1 MYYKPQIVTTKLV
14 NEVKEFFKSFKY
26 SWKLLRGK
34 VNCYIEGQCKWLKIK
49 WSDEIQFSLD
59 FFKPMKPSE
68 IIEPILSMI
77 YSKYPNE
84 ARMVSEAMK
93 VWDKKVMIPK
103 GVVENFK
110 HQFNNHQFDL
120 KFENGIFT
128 FSQSI
133 PDTDN
138 ICELRIDDEFLA
150 EYIPLIADTEHERL
164 QDFIVSIMPEKTQK
178 AMITEFEREY
188 EEISEYKLRNELEEL
203 LTDVKNVKIYHDYDE
218 DDDNVTI
225 NVRNEKKFKFIII
238 NRHLC
243 KIYLNG
249 KEIETAKTMSKI
261 IVFVSN
267 NIR

>member
-26 SWKLLRGK
+26 SWKLLKGK
-34 VNCYIEGQCKWLKIK
+34 VSVAIEGQCEWLKIK
-49 WSDEIQFSLD
+49 WQDEIQFSLN
-59 FFKPMKPSE
+59 FFKPIKPSE

-77 YSKYPNE
+77 YAKYPNE
-84 ARMVSEAMK
+84 AKMIAEAIK
-93 VWDKKVMIPK
+93 EWDKKIIIPK
-103 GVVENFK
+103 GVLENFK
-110 HQFNNHQFDL
+110 HQLNNHEFNL
-120 KFENGIFT
+120 KFENGVLI

-138 ICELRIDDEFLA
+138 ICELKINDEFMA
-150 EYIPLIADTEHERL
+150 EYIPLISDTEHERL

-178 AMITEFEREY
+178 VVLTEFEREY
-188 EEISEYKLRNELEEL
+188 EEIREYKLKDELEEL
-203 LTDVKNVKIYHDYDE
+203 LADVKNVKIYNDYDD

-225 NVRNEKKFKFIII
+225 NVRNEKKFKFVIIDK
-238 NRHLC
+238 HLC

-249 KEIETAKTMSKI
+249 KEVETAKTMSKI
-261 IVFVSN
+261 LVFAQN

>member
-26 SWKLLRGK
+26 SWKLLKGK
-34 VNCYIEGQCKWLKIK
+34 VSVAIEGSCKWLKIK
-49 WSDEIQFSLD
+49 WNDEIQFSLD

-77 YSKYPNE
+77 YAKYPNE
-84 ARMVSEAMK
+84 AKMIVEAMK

-103 GVVENFK
+103 GVLENFK
-110 HQFNNHQFDL
+110 NQINNHQFDL
-120 KFENGIFT
+120 KFENGVFT

-138 ICELRIDDEFLA
+138 FCELRIDDEFLA
-150 EYIPLIADTEHERL
+150 EYIPLIADNEHEKL

-178 AMITEFEREY
+178 VVLTEFEREY
-188 EEISEYKLRNELEEL
+188 EEIREYKLKNELEEL
-203 LTDVKNVKIYHDYDE
+203 LADVKNIKIYSDYDE
-218 DDDNVTI
+218 DDDNVII
-225 NVRNEKKFKFIII
+225 NVRNEQKFKFLIKDK
-238 NRHLC
+238 NLC

-249 KEIETAKTMSKI
+249 KEVETAKTMSKI
-261 IVFVSN
+261 IVFAQN